1 MTLRKTII
9 PFAVIVLLYAFCPAA
24 RALDVAEKD
33 IAGTEYADGLTDKQ
47 LAVQRWFAELTY
59 LNHDGDGWTGW
70 YTGSNQLGL
79 DSIRYSLAFLGYA
92 AGTLG
97 ARTPA
102 YTELTGFILDDVF
115 QRMIQKR
122 VWEFI
127 NKYWHDDPHFPDPV
141 AYENIM
147 YSGHVAQLLALYETF
162 TGDMKYSDTGWDFV
176 WDENTIMH
184 YNGTKLMQVLYDQVD
199 QDARGG
205 IPCEPNTIFV
215 ICNDHPHNAFRLYDA
230 IHGTAYAALDQKW
243 QDWMEEHAVLPRHK
257 GKDYLK
263 ISFMRD
269 REMWTTSFGTPGSD
283 GWALAWMF
291 PWTQNKK
298 FVCDGWEAMRDN
310 TVWKKSKTGGSYLK
324 ASVVSSVFGVD
335 DATGTCFYPLVEA
348 QCHTEGKSWNADVFA
363 YFENKYGTLADTD
376 GDGFKESYYYD
387 TDAVTR
393 VWVTANLAAGMV
405 TKGDSLRDMYR
416 EPLFKAHQGEPKL
429 AHVPYPAALVK
440 KAVYTA
446 QDKTLS
452 FTIVAGTADPGEVE
466 LVCENIGPGTG
477 VTRNGVPFND
487 YTLENGTLKIKTK
500 IQGETEFQVRTPEK

>member
-1 MTLRKTII
+1 MTLRKTSI
-9 PFAVIVLLYAFCPAA
+9 PFSIFLLVLFLTPVA

-33 IAGTEYADGLTDKQ
+33 AAGTEYADGLTDKQ
-47 LAVQRWFAELTY
+47 LAVQRWFAELTF
-59 LNHDGDGWTGW
+59 LNQEGDGWNGW
-70 YTGSNQLGL
+70 YTGSEQLGL

-92 AGTLG
+92 SGALG
-97 ARTPA
+97 EKTPA
-102 YTELTGFILDDVF
+102 YTELTGRILDDVF

-122 VWEFI
+122 IWEFI
-127 NKYWHDDPHFPDPV
+127 DVYWRDDPHFPDPV

-147 YSGHVAQLLALYETF
+147 YSGHVAQLLALYESF
-162 TGDMKYSDTGWDFV
+162 TGDMKYSAAGWDFV

-184 YNGTKLMQVLYDQVD
+184 YDGPKLMQVIYDQVD

-205 IPCEPNTIFV
+205 IPCEPNIIFV

-230 IHGTAYAALDQKW
+230 IHGTRYTALDAKW
-243 QDWMEEHAVLPRHK
+243 QEWMEEHAVQPRHK

-263 ISFMRD
+263 ISFLRD

-283 GWALAWMF
+283 GWALAWML

-310 TVWKKSKTGGSYLK
+310 ERWKKSKTGGSYLK
-324 ASVVSSVFGVD
+324 ADVMSSMFGVD

-348 QCHTEGKSWNADVFA
+348 QCRTQGKSWNDEVFT

-387 TDAVTR
+387 TSEVTR
-393 VWVTANLAAGMV
+393 VWVTANLAAAMV

-416 EPLFKAHQGEPKL
+416 EPLFMAHKNEPRL
-429 AHVPYPAALVK
+429 AHAPYPKALVK
-440 KAVYTA
+440 KAIFTKK
-446 QDKTLS
+446 DNTLT
-452 FTIVAGTADPGEVE
+452 FTIVAGTADPGIVE
-466 LVCENIGPGTG
+466 LVCENLGGG
-477 VTRNGVPFND
+477 ASVTRNGAPFND
-487 YTLENGTLKIKTK
+487 YTLVNGTLTIKTK
-500 IQGETEFQVRTPEK
+500 IEGETTFLVRNE